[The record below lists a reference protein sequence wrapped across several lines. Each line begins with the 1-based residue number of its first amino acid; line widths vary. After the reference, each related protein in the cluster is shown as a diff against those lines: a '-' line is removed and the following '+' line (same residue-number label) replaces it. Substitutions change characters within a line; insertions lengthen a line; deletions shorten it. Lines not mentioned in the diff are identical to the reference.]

1 MLHLLP
7 ALRDLGHEVA
17 FAGVHN
23 RRAKGKKAEV
33 EQWLQGFHD
42 LEIPVFYRECSSYL
56 DPTIPIWLWRK
67 YKNGASGGSGFDIL
81 HTHLIYADFW
91 AACIR
96 AFMSKRCD
104 VVSTVHGYEER
115 ILERFVL
122 EPEKVPHNLY
132 WQIFDAT
139 RRFLPMTYS
148 CSNGLRSFY
157 QGTGIRSAEK
167 WLVVE
172 HGFDFPGKL
181 PEIDSSCKMGSPQIT
196 VVGRLI
202 NRKGV
207 TLAIEA
213 IHTLIKEFQTLKL
226 VIVGSGPEEFRL
238 KALAETLGLSNHVH
252 FEGFDPNPLRWMR
265 ASDVVLVP
273 SYAEGLPLVIFEAFH
288 SGTPVVAFDT
298 IGCNDMIQEGETGLL
313 AKPFEPKELAG
324 QLHKLILDKA
334 LRQQLITKAKA
345 VLEEQY
351 SLSRMAKETVEVY
364 VKTLALGAKA
374 PR

>member
-7 ALRDLGHEVA
+7 ALRELGHEVA

-33 EQWLQGFHD
+33 EQWLQGFRD
-42 LEIPVFYRECSSYL
+42 LGIPVFYRECISYL

-67 YKNGASGGSGFDIL
+67 YKTGASDGSGFDIL

-96 AFMSKRCD
+96 ALIGKNFKA
-104 VVSTVHGYEER
+104 VSTVHGYEER

-132 WQIFDAT
+132 WQVFDAT
-139 RRFLPMTYS
+139 RRFLPMTYF

-157 QGTGIRSAEK
+157 QGTGIRGSDQ

-172 HGFDFPGKL
+172 HGFDFPSEL
-181 PEIDSSCKMGSPQIT
+181 PELDPSCKLGSPQIA

-207 TLAIEA
+207 ALALEA
-213 IHTLIKEFQTLKL
+213 IQTLIKEFPTLKL

-252 FEGFDPNPLRWMR
+252 FEGFDPNPQRWMR

-298 IGCNDMIQEGETGLL
+298 IGCNDMIQDGETGLL
-313 AKPFEPKELAG
+313 AKPFEPKELADK
-324 QLHKLILDKA
+324 LRKLILDND
-334 LRQQLITKAKA
+334 LRQLITTKAKT